1 MIMKAMTS
9 VNTLFI
15 FVIAYYINYNR
26 NYSFYK
32 KEKSYKCFENKFIAV
47 FLPDKVLFS
56 EGIPGEGVESVS
68 NIVVRDVLK
77 GVIDKEDKKNLIAI
91 FSW

>member
-1 MIMKAMTS
+1 MAIG
-9 VNTLFI
+9 NILFI
-15 FVIAYYINYNR
+15 FVIAYDINYNR

-32 KEKSYKCFENKFIAV
+32 KKKSYKYFENKFIAV
-47 FLPDKVLFS
+47 FLLTKVLFS
-56 EGIPGEGVESVS
+56 EGIPGEGGESVS
-68 NIVVRDVLK
+68 NIVVRYVLK